1 MVDLFSTHAL
11 VRTALPKPSL
21 CHRLYARVYTER
33 TDRCVP
39 SETETDAL

>member
-11 VRTALPKPSL
+11 VRTALSKPRL

-33 TDRCVP
+33 AERCLP
-39 SETETDAL
+39 SEIGTYAP